1 VSAAVL
7 HGHPVWLQSEQL
19 EQRFRRLRLQL
30 LALVLLLSLLM
41 YFLPVPEI
49 PHLTPDVPAL
59 PVRLALPLP
68 KKPVPPPAPVAKP
81 EPAAPAPLP
90 AQKAAPLP
98 PKPLVKE
105 APRPVTDTRPG
116 SAPPGP
122 SARDRANAAGISDLA
137 SALSSLH
144 DSSAASKAITGR
156 ADMTGP
162 PNPNFTSD
170 LNGGQDKGPGSERAL
185 ITARAGEGSG
195 GINTAG
201 LSRGTGGGG
210 LAGRGTT
217 QVAGYGG
224 GGSGSGPG
232 LGSGTGRGGGGGGN
246 GNGTGSGAGS
256 GSGSG
261 SGGSRSREEIEM
273 VFDQNKGAI
282 YALYNRALR
291 VNPSLRGKMVLR
303 LTIMPNGVV
312 TECSV
317 VSSEL
322 DAPEFQHQLEERVK
336 LFRFQAKDVA
346 PVTTTKPLDFFPS

>member
-1 VSAAVL
+1 MSAAAI
-7 HGHPVWLQSEQL
+7 HPSPWLQSERQ
-19 EQRFRRLRLQL
+19 EQRFRQLRLQL
-30 LALVLLLSLLM
+30 LALILLLSLLVH
-41 YFLPVPEI
+41 FLPVPDI
-49 PHLTPDVPAL
+49 TLLAPAAPAL
-59 PVRLALPLP
+59 PVRLAIPLP
-68 KKPVPPPAPVAKP
+68 PKRPPPPPAPEVKPQPVA
-81 EPAAPAPLP
+81 PAAAARPAPVP
-90 AQKAAPLP
+90 PRPL
-98 PKPLVKE
+98 KPE
-105 APRPVTDTRPG
+105 APRPVTSQTPG

-156 ADMTGP
+156 ADMSGP

-170 LNGGQDKGPGSERAL
+170 LNGGQDKGPGSERSL
-185 ITARAGEGSG
+185 ITARAGQGSG

-224 GGSGSGPG
+224 GGTGTGPG
-232 LGSGTGRGGGGGGN
+232 LGSGGRGNGAGGN

-291 VNPSLRGKMVLR
+291 VDPSLHGKVVLK
-303 LTIMPNGVV
+303 LTIEPNGVV
-312 TECSV
+312 SFCEV
-317 VSSEL
+317 ISSEI
-322 DAPEFQHQLEERVK
+322 DAPDFKHQLEERVK